1 MTIKSSGVPHPDP
14 AAFIRANLSVSTV
27 PSIPE
32 ILLHTAG
39 PASGLWRLAGRQE
52 ADPAP
57 YWAYPWAGGA
67 VLARHLLD
75 RPETVIG
82 RRVLDLGAGSGL
94 VAIAAAKAG
103 AAAVTAIDVDA
114 NAIAA
119 IGLNAAVNGVSI
131 VAVAAD
137 IIDEPPPE
145 EIDLLVVGDLFYDPS
160 LALRVMAFLRRCQA
174 AGIEMLIGDPERAH
188 LPHGELTRI
197 ATHGVADF
205 GAGSAAKAVQA
216 GVFSLSAMLKDAT
229 EPEGPAATA

>member
-1 MTIKSSGVPHPDP
+1 MKSPGTSRLDP
-14 AAFIRANLSVSTV
+14 AAFIQANLPISTV

-39 PASGLWRLAGRQE
+39 PASGLWRLAGRGE
-52 ADPAP
+52 TAPPP

-75 RPETVIG
+75 RPEVVAG

-119 IGLNAAVNGVSI
+119 IGLNATLNSVDI
-131 VAVAAD
+131 IAVAAD
-137 IIDEPPPE
+137 IIAAPPPKE
-145 EIDLLVVGDLFYDPS
+145 PDLLLVGDLFYDPT
-160 LALRVMAFLRRCQA
+160 LAVRVMAFLRRCQT
-174 AGIEMLIGDPERAH
+174 AGIEVLIGDPHRAY
-188 LPHGELTRI
+188 LPQGALQQI
-197 ATHGVADF
+197 ATHAVSDF
-205 GAGSAAKAVQA
+205 GAGFSDAAVQA
-216 GVFSLSAMLKDAT
+216 GVFSLS
-229 EPEGPAATA
+229 

>member
-1 MTIKSSGVPHPDP
+1 MKRSSTPRPDP
-14 AAFIRANLSVSTV
+14 AAFILANLPISPV
-27 PSIPE
+27 PAIPE

-39 PASGLWRLAGRQE
+39 PASGLWRLAGRGE
-52 ADPAP
+52 TDPAP

-75 RPETVIG
+75 RPEVVAG
-82 RRVLDLGAGSGL
+82 RRVVDLGAGSGL

-103 AAAVTAIDVDA
+103 AAAVTAVDVDA

-119 IGLNAAVNGVSI
+119 IGLNAAVNGVNI
-131 VAVAAD
+131 LVVTAD
-137 IIDEPPPE
+137 IIEAPPPE
-145 EIDLLVVGDLFYDPS
+145 ETDILVVGDLFYDPA

-174 AGIEMLIGDPERAH
+174 AGIEVLIGDPERAH

-229 EPEGPAATA
+229 KPGGPAATA